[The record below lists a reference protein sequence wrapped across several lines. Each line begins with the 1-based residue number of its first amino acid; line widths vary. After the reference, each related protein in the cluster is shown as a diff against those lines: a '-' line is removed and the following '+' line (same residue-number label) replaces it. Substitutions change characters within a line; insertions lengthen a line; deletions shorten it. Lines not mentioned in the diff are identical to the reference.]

1 MNLRAITTAF
11 LIGSSLLA
19 AEPRFLFD
27 FNAMNAG
34 ANLIDQIDD
43 SPNASGG
50 WVGKSG
56 VPQVI
61 AGNLSAPAGT
71 NYALAPALTAGRM
84 RVTRTDNAFRGQF
97 HRVSSSAGVMW
108 VSALIQAVDKSAA
121 AVVIDG
127 ADTANDQ
134 GWTLQ
139 YKAGFGIRPD
149 AAAGSTELFW
159 SDNLISTAANQST
172 VLPVNYSSQTV
183 LVVARIAFGAA
194 GNNVDLWVNP
204 VLTGAADLGPTGML
218 EATTTRT
225 SMSWVGAGAVNTGLV
240 GYTVEFDNVVFS
252 NASSEEVAFAE
263 VTGLPPP
270 PEPPAAPGR
279 IALDFDFNDM
289 SAGILRDRPDDS
301 PQAIGAWTG
310 ISQVPQVAAGDLAAP
325 AATRYAVNTHG
336 IPGRVTLARADNLY
350 RGQFHRVAPGDG
362 PMWFSALIRAADSTA
377 AAVVVDGNA
386 NDAGL

>member
-149 AAAGSTELFW
+149 AAAGS
-159 SDNLISTAANQST
+159 DRA
-172 VLPVNYSSQTV
+172 VLERQPDQH
-183 LVVARIAFGAA
+183 R
-194 GNNVDLWVNP
+194 
-204 VLTGAADLGPTGML
+204 
-218 EATTTRT
+218 RQ
-225 SMSWVGAGAVNTGLV
+225 
-240 GYTVEFDNVVFS
+240 
-252 NASSEEVAFAE
+252 
-263 VTGLPPP
+263 
-270 PEPPAAPGR
+270 PE
-279 IALDFDFNDM
+279 
-289 SAGILRDRPDDS
+289 
-301 PQAIGAWTG
+301 
-310 ISQVPQVAAGDLAAP
+310 
-325 AATRYAVNTHG
+325 H
-336 IPGRVTLARADNLY
+336 RA
-350 RGQFHRVAPGDG
+350 HR
-362 PMWFSALIRAADSTA
+362 
-377 AAVVVDGNA
+377 
-386 NDAGL
+386 